1 MGEERLQPEEL
12 VVRLAV
18 YHLPPADRPDQ
29 RMVELRPYPLRLE
42 LALLRDQGIHLPR
55 PSVHVAVKV
64 EQGVRLDILQGYLT
78 PHAVRSYQRGS
89 SSLFIMNGLHTFSG
103 SLPPL

>member
-78 PHAVRSYQRGS
+78 PHT
-89 SSLFIMNGLHTFSG
+89 L
-103 SLPPL
+103 